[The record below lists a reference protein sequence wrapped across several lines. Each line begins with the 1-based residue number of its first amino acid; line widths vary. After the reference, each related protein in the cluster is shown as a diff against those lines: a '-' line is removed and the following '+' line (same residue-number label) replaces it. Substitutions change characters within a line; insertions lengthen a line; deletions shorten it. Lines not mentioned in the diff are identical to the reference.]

1 MNTEPQFLTID
12 ELAANLGVSTRTIRR
27 RLADGS
33 LCKAPLGGRSVRIP
47 LRELPRLLGNDSDG
61 MGPVSLESEVHE

>member
-1 MNTEPQFLTID
+1 MTTERQFLTID
-12 ELAANLGVSTRTIRR
+12 DLAECLGVSTRTIRR

-47 LRELPRLLGNDSDG
+47 LHELHRLLGNDSG
-61 MGPVSLESEVHE
+61 GVEPASSESEANE

>member
-1 MNTEPQFLTID
+1 MSTERQFLTID

-47 LRELPRLLGNDSDG
+47 LRELHRLLGNDSG
-61 MGPVSLESEVHE
+61 SVEPVRPESEVHE